1 MDRSDVGTDEGAADF
16 SGLYRAYAGDVRR
29 FALFLS
35 GDASLADDIVS
46 ETFIRMW
53 KARARVDL
61 ATVKAYLFAIARNL
75 YLQQRRQAKRMS
87 PIDAEVR
94 DTQPDPLQ
102 QARARDELRAVLEA
116 LQSLPE
122 VDRSAVLMRADA
134 GMPYRG
140 DCAHA
145 RDFRGRREGQ
155 GAPRA
160 AETLGRE
167 TARMRPVL
175 PN

>member
-1 MDRSDVGTDEGAADF
+1 MEGSDAEGEPGAATF

-53 KARARVDL
+53 NARARVDL

-75 YLQQRRQAKRMS
+75 YLHERRQAKRLA
-87 PIDAEVR
+87 PIDA
-94 DTQPDPLQ
+94 DMSDPQPDPQ
-102 QARARDELRAVLEA
+102 QRMSARLELGAVLEA
-116 LQSLPE
+116 LQTLPE

-134 GMPYRG
+134 GMSYEEI
-140 DCAHA
+140 A
-145 RDFRGRREGQ
+145 R
-155 GAPRA
+155 
-160 AETLGRE
+160 TLGTSVAAAKVKVHR
-167 TARMRPVL
+167 ARLKLAAARRT
-175 PN
+175 